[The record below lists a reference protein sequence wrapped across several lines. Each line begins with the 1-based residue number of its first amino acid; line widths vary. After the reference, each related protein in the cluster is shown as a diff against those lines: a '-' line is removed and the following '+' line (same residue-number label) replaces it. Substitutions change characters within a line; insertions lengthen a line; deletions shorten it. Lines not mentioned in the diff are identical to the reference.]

1 MPVSLEKLEPYVIPE
16 RRGRYA
22 RVSSWLRTHAVLV
35 SLMVLFCSASLRL
48 VMISRADMNQ
58 LVADYSDAGT
68 YFIPAQNLID
78 QREFLNNKGKPMITR
93 TPGYPV
99 FLAGIMLLVVK
110 GLLKNSGCR
119 IWEMPG
125 FDFDPAKIVNLAKTL
140 SINLLFNFAIFL
152 FLPLKNRQILI
163 LLLPFYFAATLAYLN
178 GYLFPL

>member
-16 RRGRYA
+16 RRARYA
-22 RVSSWLRTHAVLV
+22 RVSIWLRTHAVLA

-99 FLAGIMLLVVK
+99 FLAGIMLLVGRDMRTV
-110 GLLKNSGCR
+110 LIVQTIILSCRSAHSILGCA
-119 IWEMPG
+119 PG
-125 FDFDPAKIVNLAKTL
+125 FTTCDGSRRGVDSRFFSVGSRARGGPDVGWIY
-140 SINLLFNFAIFL
+140 
-152 FLPLKNRQILI
+152 
-163 LLLPFYFAATLAYLN
+163 FYF
-178 GYLFPL
+178 F